1 MDGTIGTLDAVLAF
15 TRVAQLRTFS
25 AAAKKLGLPKST
37 VSRRVAGLERRLG
50 AQLLHRTTRK
60 LHLTDIGE
68 LYFARCERVIA
79 ELEEAER
86 AVLELQ
92 AVPRGTLRV
101 TTPADFGLDLPAR
114 LIAAFQL
121 AYPDV
126 QVLVT
131 ATNERM
137 DLVAGGFDVALRAG
151 TLPDSALVAR
161 KLLSM
166 HSGLY
171 ASPEYIARRGAPTR
185 PQQLAEHDCIIF
197 GRDRLQTS
205 WRLHG
210 PEGDVEVE
218 VTGRFG
224 CNDFNFARG
233 AAISGIGI
241 ARLPA
246 FGCSEDEQQRQLV
259 RVLPDHIGDG
269 GSLFAVYPS
278 QRHLTPKVRA
288 FVDYAVEHIGSWL
301 PRREP

>member
-1 MDGTIGTLDAVLAF
+1 MDGTLGDLDAVLAF
-15 TRVAQLRTFS
+15 TRVAQLRSFT

-60 LHLTDIGE
+60 LSLTDLGE
-68 LYFARCERVIA
+68 LYFERCERVIA

-101 TTPADFGLDLPAR
+101 TCPADYGFDALAR
-114 LIAAFQL
+114 VVAAFQL
-121 AYPDV
+121 AYLDV
-126 QVLVT
+126 QVLLT
-131 ATNERM
+131 ATNEQL

-151 TLPDSALVAR
+151 TMPDSTLVAK
-161 KLLSM
+161 KLISV

-171 ASPEYIARRGAPTR
+171 ASPEYLARAGTPGSV
-185 PQQLAEHDCIIF
+185 QELAQHQCVIF
-197 GRDRLQTS
+197 GRDRTQSS
-205 WRLHG
+205 WRLRG
-210 PEGDVEVE
+210 PDGDVEIH

-224 CNDFNFARG
+224 CNDFNFVRG
-233 AAISGIGI
+233 AAIGGLGI

-246 FGCSEDEQQRQLV
+246 FRCADEERSGKLV
-259 RVLPDHIGDG
+259 RVLADYSSEG
-269 GSLFAVYPS
+269 GALFAVYPS

-288 FVDYAVEHIGSWL
+288 FVDFVAAHIHDWL
-301 PRREP
+301 APAPS